1 MIEPILFCIFFC
13 LYIEIERVTDTMINV
28 YPRATFKLVLY
39 CAFVTTVNLAVP
51 VSCCSH
57 WKNPSRGSE
66 WCSFALAVV
75 TVVVAAIGFL
85 DNFDFICRTQKNIRP
100 IGAFCLVLQ
109 WQFNEFLMSQNN
121 SSLFISKIA
130 CQKMC
135 THSKSLLENVT
146 DQLFIR
152 FVQENWKRGATML
165 TILRPAHSRT
175 LRVKASFVVA
185 ESHSKRN
192 DVRYK
197 ICKRKREK

>member
-1 MIEPILFCIFFC
+1 M
-13 LYIEIERVTDTMINV
+13 TDTMINV

-75 TVVVAAIGFL
+75 TVVVVAAIGFL
-85 DNFDFICRTQKNIRP
+85 DNFDFICRTQKNIRL

-130 CQKMC
+130 CQKNVYSFEVATRKCNGSIIYKVC
-135 THSKSLLENVT
+135 TRKLE
-146 DQLFIR
+146 
-152 FVQENWKRGATML
+152 KRGNNVDNIATGAL
-165 TILRPAHSRT
+165 AHSSG
-175 LRVKASFVVA
+175 KSF
-185 ESHSKRN
+185 
-192 DVRYK
+192 
-197 ICKRKREK
+197 ICCCRIPFETE